1 MIDVGILSKLH
12 EDHEVAEELLNQ
24 LEATEDDSEE
34 REELFMRAKE
44 EILVHK
50 VTEER
55 VFYAR
60 MLQHPETRDI
70 GKHCNEEH
78 SEVDKLLD
86 KLEQMDI
93 NSAKWLQTLSK
104 LKSTLLHHVE
114 EEETKVFELAQ
125 RAFGDEVL
133 EQLGEIYEQEK
144 LHVQARMRG
153 ESMADDEVEAADLE
167 EQSRQALYERAQAEN
182 IAGRSHMTKD
192 ELVGALRY
200 GSP

>member
-1 MIDVGILSKLH
+1 MKNVGILSKLH
-12 EDHEVAEELLNQ
+12 EDHETAEELLNQ

-44 EILVHK
+44 EIMVHK

-55 VFYAR
+55 VFYSR
-60 MLQHPETRDI
+60 LLQHPDTRDI

-78 SEVDKLLD
+78 SEVDKLVD

-93 NSAKWLQTLSK
+93 SSPKWLQTLSK
-104 LKSTLLHHVE
+104 LKTTILHHVR
-114 EEETKVFELAQ
+114 EEETKVFDLAQ
-125 RAFGDEVL
+125 QAFGDEML
-133 EQLGEIYEQEK
+133 EELGEIYEQEK
-144 LHVQARMRG
+144 LHVQAKLRG
-153 ESMADDEVEAADLE
+153 ESVQEDEIEEADLE

-182 IAGRSHMTKD
+182 IPGRSHMTKD

>member
-1 MIDVGILSKLH
+1 MIEVGILSKLH
-12 EDHEVAEELLNQ
+12 EDHRLAEELLNQ
-24 LEATEDDSEE
+24 LEATADDSEE

-60 MLQHPETRDI
+60 LLQHPETRDI

-78 SEVDKLLD
+78 SEVDKLVD

-93 NSAKWLQTLSK
+93 GSQKWLQTVGK
-104 LKSTLLHHVE
+104 LKSTLLHHVHE
-114 EEETKVFELAQ
+114 EESKVFELAQ

-133 EQLGEIYEQEK
+133 EQLGELYEQEK
-144 LHVQARMRG
+144 VHVQARMRG
-153 ESMADDEVEAADLE
+153 EAVEEDEVEEPDLE

>member
-12 EDHEVAEELLNQ
+12 EDHLVAEELLNQ
-24 LEATEDDSEE
+24 LEATEDGSEE

-60 MLQHPETRDI
+60 LLQHPETRDI

-78 SEVDKLLD
+78 SEVDKLVD
-86 KLEQMDI
+86 KLDQMDI
-93 NSAKWLQTLSK
+93 DSPKWLQTLSK
-104 LKSTLLHHVE
+104 LKTTLLHHVE
-114 EEETKVFELAQ
+114 EEEGKVFEQAQ
-125 RAFGDEVL
+125 KAFGDEVL
-133 EQLGEIYEQEK
+133 EQLGELYAQEK

-153 ESMADDEVEAADLE
+153 ESMAEDDVEDADLE

>member
-34 REELFMRAKE
+34 RMELFMRAKE
-44 EILVHK
+44 EIQVHK
-50 VTEER
+50 VVEER
-55 VFYAR
+55 VFYSR
-60 MLQHPETRDI
+60 LLQHAETREI

-78 SEVDKLLD
+78 SEVDKLVD

-93 NSAKWLQTLSK
+93 NSPKWLQTLSK
-104 LKSTLLHHVE
+104 LKSSLLAHVQK
-114 EEETKVFELAQ
+114 EETTVFEAAQ
-125 RAFGDEVL
+125 RVFGDELL
-133 EQLGEIYEQEK
+133 EELGEIYEQEK
-144 LHVQARMRG
+144 MHVQARAHG
-153 ESMADDEVEAADLE
+153 EPMEEDEVEDVDLE
-167 EQSRQALYERAQAEN
+167 EESRQALYERAQAEN
-182 IAGRSHMTKD
+182 IPGRSHMTKD

>member
-1 MIDVGILSKLH
+1 MKYIGILSKLH
-12 EDHEVAEELLNQ
+12 EDHVTAEELLNQ
-24 LEATEDDSEE
+24 LEATEDDAEE

-44 EILVHK
+44 EIMVHK

-55 VFYAR
+55 VFYSR
-60 MLQHPETRDI
+60 LLQHPDTRDI

-78 SEVDKLLD
+78 SEVDKLVD
-86 KLEQMDI
+86 KLEHMDI
-93 NSAKWLQTLSK
+93 SSPKWLQTMSK
-104 LKSTLLHHVE
+104 LKKTILHHVE
-114 EEETKVFELAQ
+114 EEESRVFELA
-125 RAFGDEVL
+125 REAFGDEML
-133 EQLGEIYEQEK
+133 EQLGDLYEQEK
-144 LHVQARMRG
+144 LHVQATLRG
-153 ESMADDEVEAADLE
+153 ESMAEDEVEAADLE

>member
-1 MIDVGILSKLH
+1 MKNVGILSKLH
-12 EDHEVAEELLNQ
+12 EDHETAEYLLNQ

-44 EILVHK
+44 EIMVHK

-55 VFYAR
+55 VFYSR
-60 MLQHPETRDI
+60 LLQHPDTRDI

-78 SEVDKLLD
+78 SEVDKLVD

-93 NSAKWLQTLSK
+93 SGPKWLQTLSK
-104 LKSTLLHHVE
+104 LKTTILHHVR
-114 EEETKVFELAQ
+114 EEETKVFDLAQ
-125 RAFGDEVL
+125 QAFSDEML
-133 EQLGEIYEQEK
+133 EELGEIYEQEK
-144 LHVQARMRG
+144 LHVQAKLRG
-153 ESMADDEVEAADLE
+153 ESAEEDEVEEADLE

-182 IAGRSHMTKD
+182 IPGRSHMTKD

>member
-1 MIDVGILSKLH
+1 MKNVGILSKLH
-12 EDHEVAEELLNQ
+12 EDHETAEELLNQ

-44 EILVHK
+44 EIMVHK

-55 VFYAR
+55 VFYSR
-60 MLQHPETRDI
+60 LLQHPDTRDI

-78 SEVDKLLD
+78 SEVDKLVD

-93 NSAKWLQTLSK
+93 SSPKWLQTLGK
-104 LKSTLLHHVE
+104 LKTTILHHVR
-114 EEETKVFELAQ
+114 EEETKVFDLAQ
-125 RAFGDEVL
+125 QAFGDEML
-133 EQLGEIYEQEK
+133 EELGEIYEREK
-144 LHVQARMRG
+144 LHVQAKLRG
-153 ESMADDEVEAADLE
+153 ESVEEDEVEEADLE

-182 IAGRSHMTKD
+182 IPGRSHMTKD

>member
-1 MIDVGILSKLH
+1 MKNVGILSKLH
-12 EDHEVAEELLNQ
+12 EDHETAEDLLNQ

-44 EILVHK
+44 EIMVHK

-55 VFYAR
+55 VFYSR
-60 MLQHPETRDI
+60 LLQHPDTRDI

-78 SEVDKLLD
+78 SEVDKLVD

-93 NSAKWLQTLSK
+93 SSPKWLQTLSK
-104 LKSTLLHHVE
+104 LKTTILHHVR
-114 EEETKVFELAQ
+114 EEETKVFDLAQ
-125 RAFGDEVL
+125 QAFSDEML
-133 EQLGEIYEQEK
+133 EELGEIYEQEK
-144 LHVQARMRG
+144 LHVQAKLRG
-153 ESMADDEVEAADLE
+153 ESAEEDEVEEADLE

-182 IAGRSHMTKD
+182 IPGRSHMTKD